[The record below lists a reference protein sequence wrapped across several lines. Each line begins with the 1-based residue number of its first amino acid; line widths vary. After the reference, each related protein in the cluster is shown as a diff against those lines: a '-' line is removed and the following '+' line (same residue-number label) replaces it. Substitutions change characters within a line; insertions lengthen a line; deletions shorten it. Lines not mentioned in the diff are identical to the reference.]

1 MSARIRSRRRR
12 SQILRRTSARTP
24 RETVMAGMREPLE
37 PIAATG
43 PILALD
49 CSNRRQDRVDRDAV
63 LSGTGGDVDRKAGLV
78 AAGGVLGA
86 LAASSC
92 CIVPLVLFALG
103 ISGAWI
109 GNLTALTPYQPIFIG
124 VTLAFLAT
132 GYYLVYHKPA
142 AACREGEA
150 CPRPLPRRGAK
161 LALWIATALVMSAIA
176 FPYIARALLPP

>member
-1 MSARIRSRRRR
+1 
-12 SQILRRTSARTP
+12 
-24 RETVMAGMREPLE
+24 
-37 PIAATG
+37 
-43 PILALD
+43 
-49 CSNRRQDRVDRDAV
+49 VDREAV
-63 LSGTGGDVDRKAGLV
+63 LSRAGGDAGRKAGLV

-132 GYYLVYHKPA
+132 GYYLVYRKPVV
-142 AACREGEA
+142 ACREGEVCA
-150 CPRPLPRRGAK
+150 RPLPRRGVK

-176 FPYIARALLPP
+176 FPYIARTLLPT